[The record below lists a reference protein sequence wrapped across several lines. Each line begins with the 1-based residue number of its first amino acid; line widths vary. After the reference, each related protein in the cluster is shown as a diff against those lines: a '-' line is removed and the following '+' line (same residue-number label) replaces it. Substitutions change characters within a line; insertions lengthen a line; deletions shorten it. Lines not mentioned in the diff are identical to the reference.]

1 MRKLMV
7 SADGLG
13 EATAGIASKMFSNMD
28 AVSKGASSGVA
39 MLAKAQDEEDKLEAT
54 SNVFN
59 GAAMPDIREI
69 VSGKVILPGDDVDE
83 PEDDDAEDSKI
94 GKGRGKG
101 KKGSRGKTSNA
112 WCPDLQRN
120 KYEREVK
127 QAVKTLKGMM
137 TSQLTAARKTLSSA
151 QAEPQ
156 LKLELWKE
164 MCSLQH
170 RLEIGDAV
178 LGGDGAKLSDAL
190 SEASVR
196 ASMSLRGE
204 GDAGSLAGRT
214 DDSRDLDDVLRGK
227 LARMNSKFASM
238 TCIDEYQGRAM
249 SLRDKFQNQVELEM
263 TWKAHQP
270 DTDLYWELKGEI
282 EFAKTDLANALSTA
296 KTLAKQNSK
305 EQKNTRKPKKAGAAS
320 ELKGRVS
327 KKPVNLFDKV
337 SDMKLI
343 EMYQVEELQGR
354 APADLYAVPW
364 VLESIDILHTGAE
377 SVADDKLDVEE
388 LRGSH
393 QDEWDDM
400 RRTWAT
406 NSMKV
411 SHGRI
416 SSWFEEQPLR
426 SAWLRA
432 ITSIVPKGSLF
443 APSSADQKSCMKLCQ
458 ALQPGMFIEVK
469 GHEGIKFEVN
479 HLGSF
484 RRLQRGSRDLI
495 FSRRTRSRTM

>member
-1 MRKLMV
+1 MV

-28 AVSKGASSGVA
+28 AVSKGATSGVA
-39 MLAKAQDEEDKLEAT
+39 MLAKAQDEDEKLEAT

-69 VSGKVILPGDDVDE
+69 VSGKVILPGDNVDE
-83 PEDDDAEDSKI
+83 EEDGDADDSKI

-101 KKGSRGKTSNA
+101 KKGAGSKNRKKSNA

-127 QAVKTLKGMM
+127 QAVKTLKGML
-137 TSQLTAARKTLSSA
+137 TSQLAAARKILSSA

-156 LKLELWKE
+156 LKPELWKE

-178 LGGDGAKLSDAL
+178 LGGDGAKLSAAL

-214 DDSRDLDDVLRGK
+214 DDSRDLDDALRGK
-227 LARMNSKFASM
+227 LARMNSKFTSM

-249 SLRDKFQNQVELEM
+249 SLQDKFQNELEPEM
-263 TWKAHQP
+263 AWKAHQP

-296 KTLAKQNSK
+296 KTLAKHNSK
-305 EQKNTRKPKKAGAAS
+305 DQKTTRKPKKKTGAAS
-320 ELKGRVS
+320 ELKGRAN

-354 APADLYAVPW
+354 APSDLYAVPW
-364 VLESIDILHTGAE
+364 VLESIDILHTGAQTA
-377 SVADDKLDVEE
+377 ADDKLDVEE

-393 QDEWDDM
+393 REEWDDM

-426 SAWLRA
+426 SAWARA
-432 ITSIVPKGSLF
+432 ITCIVPQGSLF
-443 APSSADQKSCMKLCQ
+443 APSSADQKSCQKLCQ

-469 GHEGIKFEVN
+469 GTKASS
-479 HLGSF
+479 L
-484 RRLQRGSRDLI
+484 R
-495 FSRRTRSRTM
+495 